1 MPTVA
6 DIMTTDVIT
15 VQKDTPIG
23 EAAKKLLEN
32 HINGVPVV
40 DDEGRLVGILC
51 QSDLITQQKNF
62 PLPTV
67 FTILDG
73 FIPLSSMG
81 QMEKQVQKIAATT
94 VEQAMTPDPITVTA
108 DTDLN
113 QAASLMVDKNFHTLP
128 VVDGE
133 TLVGVLGKEDVLKTL
148 L

>member
-6 DIMTTDVIT
+6 DIMSKDVMT
-15 VQKDTPIG
+15 VQKETPIG
-23 EAAKKLLEN
+23 EAAKKLLDN
-32 HINGVPVV
+32 HINGLPVV
-40 DDEGRLVGILC
+40 DEQGRVVGILC
-51 QSDLITQQKNF
+51 QSDLITQQKNL

-73 FIPLSSMG
+73 FIPLSSMS
-81 QMEKQVQKIAATT
+81 QMEKQVKKISATT
-94 VEQAMTPDPITVTA
+94 VEHAMTPDPVTITATA
-108 DTDLN
+108 DIN
-113 QAASLMVDKNFHTLP
+113 EAASLMVDKNFHTLP